1 MTETINLRLVS
12 KQKKRQM
19 QATKAAEN
27 AAKHGRSKAEKT
39 AERIA
44 AETAVRRLDG
54 HKRSET

>member
-1 MTETINLRLVS
+1 MTETINLRWAA
-12 KQKKRQM
+12 KQKKRQLH
-19 QATKAAEN
+19 ASKAAVN

-39 AERIA
+39 AQRIA